1 MLVRRS
7 ILALLSA
14 LAFATFLVMP
24 CAFALEPCDSGD
36 TASAVTVQ
44 SEKTQHYQ
52 AILYDD
58 GELVISKSPTLN
70 EGAAEQG
77 TTPEGDPAANGLPNS
92 GETSG
97 EAGQAGETPSG
108 TASTAG
114 NQSENTATNSTNASN
129 GSEGAPSVEGN
140 APAQQASNRTKIAVY
155 DNVTVDADC
164 PEHVSWYGNRDKIK
178 RVTFGDGVSP
188 DTLAYWFAG
197 LQNLSDINFKGLDTS
212 RATSMRSLFDG
223 CSSLGKL
230 DARALDTSLVTDMS
244 RLFAGC
250 SALVSLDLSK
260 FKTSAVA
267 SLDSMFEGC
276 ASIRSL
282 DLSSFD
288 TRNVVSTNGMLK
300 GCTSLAALDVSNFTP
315 SQLNAMAIPTGNSGG
330 FWKLNVPAGYETGVV
345 LREPTPAERMANGLF
360 PNGNGGN
367 SGNNSSGQ
375 KSASEQGKRDGL
387 TPIGSAASTALSTA
401 VMPYSTAL
409 SASAAPEDLTASD
422 FASVIALILAQGDG
436 SAAVSLSE
444 GFINALLTGASVLS
458 AVVSHPAIDVST
470 VVESIATPSPSN
482 PMMPIGIPVNLF
494 ATTVLLVLI
503 IPTTLLLLRDRRF

>member
-36 TASAVTVQ
+36 ASSVVTAQ

-92 GETSG
+92 GETPG
-97 EAGQAGETPSG
+97 EAGQTGEMPSG
-108 TASTAG
+108 TVPTSG
-114 NQSENTATNSTNASN
+114 NESENAATNSTNASN
-129 GSEGAPSVEGN
+129 GPEGAPSAEGN
-140 APAQQASNRTKIAVY
+140 APTQQASNRTKIAVY
-155 DNVTVDADC
+155 DDVTVDADC
-164 PEHVSWYGNRDKIK
+164 PEHVSWYGSRDKIK

-223 CSSLGKL
+223 CKSLGNL

-260 FKTSAVA
+260 FKTSAVT

-288 TRNVVSTNGMLK
+288 TRNVASTNGMLK
-300 GCTSLAALDVSNFTP
+300 GCTSLAALDVSSFTP
-315 SQLNAMAIPTGNSGG
+315 AQLSAMAIPTGNSGG
-330 FWKLNVPAGYETGVV
+330 FWKMNVPAGYETGVV
-345 LREPTPAERMANGLF
+345 LREPTPAERMAYSLF
-360 PNGNGGN
+360 PNGNGG
-367 SGNNSSGQ
+367 SSGRNGHKTAADQ
-375 KSASEQGKRDGL
+375 VKRDGRA
-387 TPIGSAASTALSTA
+387 PIGTAASTALNIAAT
-401 VMPYSTAL
+401 PYSTPLGADVP
-409 SASAAPEDLTASD
+409 SEDLIASD
-422 FASVIALILAQGDG
+422 FASVIALILARGDG
-436 SAAVSLSE
+436 SAAASLSE
-444 GFINALLTGASVLS
+444 SFINALFTGASVIS
-458 AVVSHPAIDVST
+458 AVASHPAIDVST
-470 VVESIATPSPSN
+470 VIESIATPSPSN